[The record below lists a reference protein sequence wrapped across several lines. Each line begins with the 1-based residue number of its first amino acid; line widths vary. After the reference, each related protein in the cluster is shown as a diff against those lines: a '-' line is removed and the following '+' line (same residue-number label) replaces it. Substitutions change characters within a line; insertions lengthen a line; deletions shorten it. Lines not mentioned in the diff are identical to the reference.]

1 MYQIFNFFII
11 SQESVRV
18 MLIYMETGL
27 QMHKKTPKAPF
38 SGQAFG
44 AIFLEYLSQ
53 LSQGQR
59 ERCSTGH
66 CRIQINGFVIRML
79 IIIFYS

>member
-11 SQESVRV
+11 SQESARV
-18 MLIYMETGL
+18 MRNCAETGL
-27 QMHKKTPKAPF
+27 QMQKKTPKAPF

-59 ERCSTGH
+59 ERCSARH
-66 CRIQINGFVIRML
+66 CRIQIHGLVIRML
-79 IIIFYS
+79 IIIFYA